1 MFSKQQGLQLE
12 LPPKYEL
19 RIGRGGCLI
28 LLLSS
33 LALGI
38 CAFGILK
45 VGGPSGKILRKK
57 SQPTV
62 STQRGEVEGSQKTQR
77 ILKALGD
84 EVAGVCEAGRSKHS
98 CCPWES
104 ES

>member
-1 MFSKQQGLQLE
+1 MFSKQQGFQLE

-19 RIGRGGCLI
+19 GIGGGGGWGCLI

-45 VGGPSGKILRKK
+45 VGGP
-57 SQPTV
+57 
-62 STQRGEVEGSQKTQR
+62 
-77 ILKALGD
+77 
-84 EVAGVCEAGRSKHS
+84 
-98 CCPWES
+98 
-104 ES
+104 